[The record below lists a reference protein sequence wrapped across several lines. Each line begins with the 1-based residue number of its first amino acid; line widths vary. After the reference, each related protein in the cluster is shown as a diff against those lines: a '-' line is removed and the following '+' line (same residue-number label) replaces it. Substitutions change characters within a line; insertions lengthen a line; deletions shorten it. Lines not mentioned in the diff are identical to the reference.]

1 MLFKRHCLT
10 LAAMTLMFMTAGVFS
25 ARADY
30 NANYYDYA
38 TMVGNVTAKLRSYLK
53 AHPGHT
59 IDSLRASVLPAL
71 SDGPVGKAS
80 DLTAPRKKRLTP
92 AQLYEMA
99 RRSSLIFGR
108 MEYNESF
115 KTDSA
120 YKTASAVALT
130 SDGICATN
138 YHVVADVVLS
148 GALGR
153 TDQNDRARF
162 LMDCD
167 GNVFPVTGILAVD
180 PLNDWAIIKVD
191 PCGHKLTPAPVGGD
205 VPVGT
210 PVYCL
215 ASPSQAHFHF
225 TDGMVSNLTRT
236 TNKRTGHT
244 TYILEITSDYGVGAS
259 GGPIFDECGN
269 LVALVS
275 STISIYAQPEQYRN
289 FQMAYKQTVPVF
301 LIKEQFK

>member
-1 MLFKRHCLT
+1 MLFKRLNPA
-10 LAAMTLMFMTAGVFS
+10 LAVMTLLFMAAGVFS

-38 TMVGNVTAKLRSYLK
+38 TMVGDVTAKLRTYLK

-59 IDSLRASVLPAL
+59 TDSLRANVLSTLTDP
-71 SDGPVGKAS
+71 PVGKAS
-80 DLTAPRKKRLTP
+80 DLTSPRKKKLTS
-92 AQLYEMA
+92 AQLYEVA

-130 SDGICATN
+130 ADGICATN

-162 LMDCD
+162 VMDCD
-167 GNVFPVTGILAVD
+167 GNVFPVTDILALD

-205 VPVGT
+205 IPVGT

-225 TDGMVSNLTRT
+225 TDGMVSNLTRS

>member
-1 MLFKRHCLT
+1 
-10 LAAMTLMFMTAGVFS
+10 MTLLFMAAGVFS

-38 TMVGNVTAKLRSYLK
+38 TMVGDVTAKLRTYLK

-59 IDSLRASVLPAL
+59 TDSLRANVLSTLTDP
-71 SDGPVGKAS
+71 PVGKAS
-80 DLTAPRKKRLTP
+80 DLTSPR
-92 AQLYEMA
+92 
-99 RRSSLIFGR
+99 
-108 MEYNESF
+108 
-115 KTDSA
+115 
-120 YKTASAVALT
+120 
-130 SDGICATN
+130 N
-138 YHVVADVVLS
+138 YPVVASVGLS

-153 TDQNDRARF
+153 TDQHDRARF
-162 LMDCD
+162 VMDCD
-167 GNVFPVTGILAVD
+167 GNVFPVTDILALD

-205 VPVGT
+205 IPVGT

-225 TDGMVSNLTRT
+225 TDGMVSNLTRS